1 MAAAGVVVPLLL
13 LLYFLKLRRL
23 MLRIPTTLLWR
34 ESTQDLQVNVPF
46 QRLRPSLLL
55 FLQLLLLAALL
66 AALAQPVLQ
75 TEAPPSARVILL
87 IDRSASMNATD
98 AEGKTRLEAARAAA
112 EQIARR
118 LGRGDEPN
126 QMMVVAF
133 ASTAQVITG
142 FESDRR
148 VLSEAIASITP
159 TDEEANLGAALELAG
174 AFASREDAALDQPP
188 TVVLISDGGSA
199 RRAIHPDSRCHPA
212 SCVSFASVPRLI
224 NRCRT
229 SASSRSALAVTTR
242 TPPGFWCSRGWPM
255 PGRNQSRR
263 F

>member
-46 QRLRPSLLL
+46 QRLRASLLL

-98 AEGKTRLEAARAAA
+98 AEGRPGW
-112 EQIARR
+112 RR
-118 LGRGDEPN
+118 LR
-126 QMMVVAF
+126 
-133 ASTAQVITG
+133 
-142 FESDRR
+142 
-148 VLSEAIASITP
+148 
-159 TDEEANLGAALELAG
+159 
-174 AFASREDAALDQPP
+174 
-188 TVVLISDGGSA
+188 
-199 RRAIHPDSRCHPA
+199 
-212 SCVSFASVPRLI
+212 PRP
-224 NRCRT
+224 
-229 SASSRSALAVTTR
+229 SRSPT
-242 TPPGFWCSRGWPM
+242 GWAEAT
-255 PGRNQSRR
+255 NQIR
-263 F
+263 